1 MLAVGVGAEVEM
13 PEMELAALLV
23 KATEQPPELAVTVA
37 QLAEA
42 GAVVVDQTVEVAEE
56 LETSVSVV
64 PAELL
69 VTVGVEAVGLAAA
82 WTVEVSGIHDV
93 QHVVPLPAMMAESVV
108 GGFAVMAVAAFAV
121 LVWAAVL
128 FVAKV
133 YVAVV
138 AVASV
143 A

>member
-1 MLAVGVGAEVEM
+1 MLAVAVEAEVEM

-23 KATEQPPELAVTVA
+23 KAAEQLPELAATVA

-42 GAVVVDQTVEVAEE
+42 GPVVVDQTVEVAEE

-82 WTVEVSGIHDV
+82 WAEEVSGIHDA
-93 QHVVPLPAMMAESVV
+93 QHVVPLSAMMAASVAV
-108 GGFAVMAVAAFAV
+108 AFAVMAVAAIAV
-121 LVWAAVL
+121 LVKAAVL

-133 YVAVV
+133 CVAVV